1 MNLKPLLKTTGLLL
15 SAMAILVIASCGGAP
30 KMKAMTVSVGAAA
43 TVNPDSQGRPSPVIL
58 HVLELKSTDQFNR
71 LDYFSLT
78 NNVQGTLGG
87 DLVNQTQLVMTPDS
101 TRMVNLELNP
111 QSTAVGFVAGYRDM
125 DNAVWRQTVEL
136 TDDVKGITV
145 TLDQQRLNAA
155 PSD

>member
-1 MNLKPLLKTTGLLL
+1 MYFKPLLKTTGLLL
-15 SAMAILVIASCGGAP
+15 SALAILILASCGGAP
-30 KMKAMTVSVGAAA
+30 KMKSMTISVEAAA

-87 DLVNQTQLVMTPDS
+87 DLVNQTQMVMTPDS
-101 TRMVNLELNP
+101 NRMINLELNP

-125 DNAVWRQTVEL
+125 DNAVWRQTVEM

-155 PSD
+155 PTD